1 MNLNFNRNTDSFKA
15 QEITMQ
21 RSKVVS
27 LTEAV
32 LEDPSNMLC
41 QALLNQTM
49 KRLEML
55 LSA

>member
-1 MNLNFNRNTDSFKA
+1 MNFNRNTDSFKA

-27 LTEAV
+27 LAEAV